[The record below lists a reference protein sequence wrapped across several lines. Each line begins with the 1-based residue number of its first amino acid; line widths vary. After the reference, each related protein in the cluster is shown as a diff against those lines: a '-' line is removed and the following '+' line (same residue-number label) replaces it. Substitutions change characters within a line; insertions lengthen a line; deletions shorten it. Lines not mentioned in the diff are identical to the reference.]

1 MSNWEETLKGKRID
15 ALATWWKNRKFKAAA
30 KEFIENQYLLNSTK
44 SKEFAHETYEEEGI
58 TAYGKPVSA
67 TKYKYTH
74 NPENIARDKQE
85 FMQLWG
91 EVFEEVYTKMGKN
104 IVNRK
109 NNAHID
115 GDTGYY
121 DGED

>member
-1 MSNWEETLKGKRID
+1 MEKWEETLKGKTMD

-30 KEFIENQYLLNSTK
+30 KEFLENQYLFSSTK

-67 TKYKYTH
+67 TKYKYVH

-85 FMQLWG
+85 FMELWG
-91 EVFEEVYTKMGKN
+91 EVFEELYTKMGKQL
-104 IVNRK
+104 VERK
-109 NNAHID
+109 NWPPAPS
-115 GDTGYY
+115 DTESW
-121 DGED
+121 DWH